1 MTRFLLNNDFILVPV
16 DMAEWLFCLV
26 DKHDLQNAI
35 MVCDMERFK
44 LMSVE
49 VLFLLM
55 HWSLF
60 LTSN

>member
-1 MTRFLLNNDFILVPV
+1 
-16 DMAEWLFCLV
+16 MAEWLFYLV
-26 DKHDLQNAI
+26 DKHDLEIAM

-44 LMSVE
+44 LMSAE

-60 LTSN
+60 KLII

>member
-1 MTRFLLNNDFILVPV
+1 
-16 DMAEWLFCLV
+16 MAEWLFCLV

-49 VLFLLM
+49 VLFLLK